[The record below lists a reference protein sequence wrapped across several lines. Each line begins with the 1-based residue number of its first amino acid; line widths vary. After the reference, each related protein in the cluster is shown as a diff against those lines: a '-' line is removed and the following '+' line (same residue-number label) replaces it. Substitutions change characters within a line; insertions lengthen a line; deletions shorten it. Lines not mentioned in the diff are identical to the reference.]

1 MIREERS
8 LSLVSSISATISS
21 TVRAV
26 DSMAPVKGY
35 VVRHNQGSV
44 TFHNGTGFGKIQV
57 YNLYFFQADVLPD
70 IQFRPVGQRKD
81 TDAFSRIDTTVINVP

>member
-26 DSMAPVKGY
+26 DSMGGEGEAEKIRMY
-35 VVRHNQGSV
+35 IHR
-44 TFHNGTGFGKIQV
+44 GKE
-57 YNLYFFQADVLPD
+57 
-70 IQFRPVGQRKD
+70 
-81 TDAFSRIDTTVINVP
+81 